1 MDTSAN
7 KGVSIKKYDRSVSHK
22 LERIKMQE
30 NFRNNH
36 LLQFDTLT
44 NRELEIVTL
53 LVIGF
58 NNPKIAL
65 QLSIS
70 RNTVEQHRKNIN
82 KKLEINTFSK
92 LFQYALA
99 FDII

>member
-1 MDTSAN
+1 MNSLSN
-7 KGVSIKKYDRSVSHK
+7 KVVDIKGNNRSVFHK
-22 LERIKMQE
+22 LERIKRQE
-30 NFRNNH
+30 RFRNIH
-36 LLQFDTLT
+36 LLQFESLT
-44 NRELEIVTL
+44 KRELEIITFIVL
-53 LVIGF
+53 GY

-82 KKLEINTFSK
+82 KKLKVNSFPK
-92 LFQYALA
+92 LFEYALA